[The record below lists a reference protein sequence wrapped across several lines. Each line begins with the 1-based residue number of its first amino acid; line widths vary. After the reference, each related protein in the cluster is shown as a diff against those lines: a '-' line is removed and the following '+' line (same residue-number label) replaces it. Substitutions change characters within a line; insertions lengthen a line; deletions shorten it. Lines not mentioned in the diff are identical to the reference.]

1 MPRKSLKLPVG
12 EEAPSPTIPS
22 PGRDA
27 AGKKPRDGNP
37 GSKPGSANTSNSSPT
52 SPGEF
57 APKKSASTPVIK
69 RKASAEDQWEYRMF
83 QSRRWGQK
91 LVEKGGSDSRSVKRL
106 TATLKDARAVSE
118 IALRRTAVEA
128 LVPAAAVGNR
138 GALAAQANALCDAEQ
153 VVRRSAFVSLQ
164 KAAGGRRAESGGAVA
179 VALADVLP
187 RFGNDDNTDIRRAA
201 ASALARLCPQH
212 DPELAKIALSWSDDV
227 DGVVRASATQALGY
241 AGSGPKALH
250 ALKEGLTDPDWRVNH
265 AATLALAKLQ
275 LSGQKKKKGSA
286 SDSET
291 DGSVCSRLSVSS
303 SPAGRPRGKAK
314 MSSAF
319 ENASTPAETLTECLR
334 SDLLRGLPRVEA
346 VKSLAKAAKSGDKP
360 AILVASH
367 CLTDVDP
374 KVRHAAV
381 STLKHLAPGDRTSS
395 IRATASQLTDSDWR
409 VRETASQALAAV
421 VGKTPND
428 MALSL
433 AARTLEGDDWRGRRG
448 AAPALRRLGQLND
461 GQARGQVFDV
471 LIPRLEHPD
480 WSIRRK
486 AAQALGA
493 VAKGVGDVRAIKLL
507 AGLARDPDEDVRVA
521 VVEALP
527 GAAPPQRCTE
537 AIQMACS
544 FAQDSNPR
552 IRVAALNALEDL
564 ASPER
569 SRSRRAVHA
578 VAGCLKDEDEEVRR
592 TAERVMAKIAPGRRT
607 AIDDVADRLADPDEE
622 VRRSAIEA
630 FRGVAP
636 GNRERALKRA
646 VPLLRHADPG
656 VRQAV
661 SDAMQCMMGAEEAAV
676 VAAAASVVGR
686 YRRRFPKLAGYAM
699 LPKLSE
705 EEEEEEAAAEAEAA
719 AAQAAAAEAVTEAA
733 QAAIAAALQAG
744 NEELAEKLE
753 VEESERL
760 EREAEEE
767 RNKPKE
773 DTDTESELSES
784 ESDVDTEDEKGSDEQ
799 SSRAD
804 SKESGSATTSKGGRA
819 LSMTSGKNL
828 GQSGGQQQRRRS

>member
-1 MPRKSLKLPVG
+1 
-12 EEAPSPTIPS
+12 
-22 PGRDA
+22 
-27 AGKKPRDGNP
+27 
-37 GSKPGSANTSNSSPT
+37 
-52 SPGEF
+52 
-57 APKKSASTPVIK
+57 
-69 RKASAEDQWEYRMF
+69 MF
-83 QSRRWGQK
+83 QSRRWGQT
-91 LVEKGGSDSRSVKRL
+91 LAVTGGSDSRAVKRL
-106 TATLKDARAVSE
+106 TATLKDARAASE

-138 GALAAQANALCDAEQ
+138 GALAAQANALCDADQ
-153 VVRRSAFVSLQ
+153 VVRRSAFKSLQ
-164 KAAGGRRAESGGAVA
+164 KAAGGKRAESGGAVS
-179 VALADVLP
+179 VALAEVLP
-187 RFGNDDNTDIRRAA
+187 RFSNEDNTDIRRAA

-212 DPELAKIALSWSDDV
+212 DPELAKIALSWADDV
-227 DGVVRASATQALGY
+227 DGVVRASATQALGFG
-241 AGSGPKALH
+241 GSGPKALH
-250 ALKEGLTDPDWRVNH
+250 VLKEGLLDPDWRVNH
-265 AATLALAKLQ
+265 AATLALAKMK
-275 LSGQKKKKGSA
+275 LSTRKTKGNA
-286 SDSET
+286 SDSESAPGT
-291 DGSVCSRLSVSS
+291 ARSSMSSKRSVSS
-303 SPAGRPRGKAK
+303 GGRPRGKTE
-314 MSSAF
+314 MSASF
-319 ENASTPAETLTECLR
+319 ESASTPAETLAECLR

-346 VKSLAKAAKSGDKP
+346 VKALAKAAKSGDKS
-360 AILVASH
+360 AILVSAH
-367 CLTDVDP
+367 CLTDVDGQ
-374 KVRHAAV
+374 VRNAAV
-381 STLKHLAPGDRTSS
+381 STLKHLAPGDRSSS
-395 IRATASQLTDSDWR
+395 IRATVSQLTNSDWR
-409 VRETASQALAAV
+409 VRETAAVALAAV
-421 VGKTPND
+421 VGKTPNS
-428 MALSL
+428 MAVSL
-433 AARTLEGDDWRGRRG
+433 AAGTLEGDDWRGRRG
-448 AAPALRRLGQLND
+448 AAPALRRLGQLDD
-461 GQARGQVFDV
+461 GEARGQVFDV

-527 GAAPPQRCTE
+527 GAAPPQRCKE
-537 AIQMACS
+537 AIQMAS
-544 FAQDSNPR
+544 TFAKDSNPR
-552 IRVAALNALEDL
+552 IRVAACNALEDL

-607 AIDDVADRLADPDEE
+607 AIDDVADRLADPDEQ

-676 VAAAASVVGR
+676 VAAAANVVGR
-686 YRRRFPKLAGYAM
+686 YRRRFPKLAGYADM
-699 LPKLSE
+699 EEVE
-705 EEEEEEAAAEAEAA
+705 EEDDDDEGAEITESQAAAEA
-719 AAQAAAAEAVTEAA
+719 AE
-733 QAAIAAALQAG
+733 AAIAVALKAG
-744 NEELAEKLE
+744 NDELAQKLA

-784 ESDVDTEDEKGSDEQ
+784 ESDVDTEDEKGEDDL

-804 SKESGSATTSKGGRA
+804 TNESGTPSASTGRPRSMKSGTSF
-819 LSMTSGKNL
+819 
-828 GQSGGQQQRRRS
+828 GQSSGQQQQRSEGSG